1 MGTTQT
7 RKFKLDCMEN
17 GEAVLVWSDPK
28 NERTK
33 GSAVLRVDED
43 LDKAVTAFSENGDVS
58 NGNVFNSLD
67 WRCNEKRGTTSR
79 CPKTAK
85 NQACIC
91 LPLQPTACRSG
102 SNYLPVTVSR
112 NEAQSVPR
120 DIVQFLASCMPKYTL
135 AKRMK
140 ECESK
145 VKGATDPIQQTAVT
159 SERSNSIERRNS
171 FDDRRNSFSG
181 RSNSNPG
188 NGFRDSLYS
197 RRSSDAKLF
206 PRRNTLRSSRSS
218 LPIIDMNVDDFN
230 GLGDSTAMTES
241 DIQKRIKQA
250 VNAANRDI
258 GELRI
263 QNAELENRVNNADV
277 EKHKATEMYTT
288 ANYKLEQME
297 LKARI
302 LQQELENAHILL
314 RDQNWRHLADAKKKQ
329 TEVERAK
336 EATIRFEEEIKK
348 HKDDKAR
355 VEKLLLKTM
364 EEHRNEIIAMEEK
377 IKEHVRQIKE
387 LQEDAKLLATDKKE
401 AAQALINAEI
411 RELAILLEEEKTKN
425 AALQSQITK
434 MDQLLD
440 ENVKGFSEE
449 REKFHQSK
457 EDLDFFMK
465 IISKVYKT
473 ESASGEQKE
482 DSKLNLL
489 EVKDA
494 MEKCTDAVKVKTLL
508 NGGREVSFETSMLT
522 SKTYQKFSL

>member
-1 MGTTQT
+1 MGTEQT
-7 RKFKLDCMEN
+7 RKFKLECMEN

-43 LDKAVTAFSENGDVS
+43 LDKAVTAFSENGDFS
-58 NGNVFNSLD
+58 NGNVFNSLN
-67 WRCNEKRGTTSR
+67 WRCNKKRGTTSR

-85 NQACIC
+85 TQACIC

-102 SNYLPVTVSR
+102 SNYLPVTVSTD
-112 NEAQSVPR
+112 EAQSVPR
-120 DIVQFLASCMPKYTL
+120 EIVKFLASCMPKYKL
-135 AKRMK
+135 AKQMK

-145 VKGATDPIQQTAVT
+145 VKAATDPIQQTAVT
-159 SERSNSIERRNS
+159 SERSISIERKNS
-171 FDDRRNSFSG
+171 IDDRSNSFSG

-197 RRSSDAKLF
+197 RRSSGAQLS
-206 PRRNTLRSSRSS
+206 PRSSTFRSSRSS
-218 LPIIDMNVDDFN
+218 LPIMNVDDFH
-230 GLGDSTAMTES
+230 GLGESTAMTES

-250 VNAANRDI
+250 VNDANRKI
-258 GELRI
+258 SELLI
-263 QNAELENRVNNADV
+263 QNAELENRVKNADV
-277 EKHKATEMYTT
+277 KKHQATEMYTT

-297 LKARI
+297 LNAHFLEKELEKVRI
-302 LQQELENAHILL
+302 LLIE
-314 RDQNWRHLADAKKKQ
+314 QNRKHLADAKEKQ
-329 TEVERAK
+329 SEVERAK
-336 EATIRFEEEIKK
+336 EAMINFENEIKNHEK
-348 HKDDKAR
+348 NKAR
-355 VEKLLLKTM
+355 AEKALQATM
-364 EEHRNEIIAMEEK
+364 EKHRGEISAMKEK
-377 IKEHVRQIKE
+377 IDEHVWQINK
-387 LQEDAKLLATDKKE
+387 LQEDANFLAADKKA

-411 RELAILLEEEKTKN
+411 RELAIIIEEEKTKN
-425 AALQSQITK
+425 AALQSEIRT
-434 MDQLLD
+434 MELD
-440 ENVKGFSEE
+440 ISEKVKGFTEE
-449 REKFHQSK
+449 QKKFHQSK

-482 DSKLNLL
+482 ASKLNLL

-522 SKTYQKFSL
+522 SKTYQGFSL